1 MDLNAVRIR
10 RRAQEIRDQEIGFTV
25 PLDKQIKATWRINR
39 PKMWARLVKQGLVDD
54 LALVLQTAMWDAMD
68 RYLKAGM
75 PPTDAREQ
83 AEMEWLMLEP
93 EEEEDPANNPWAELT
108 EAINQGHALLRE
120 AAQR

>member
-1 MDLNAVRIR
+1 MDLNAARIR

-25 PLDKQIKATWRINR
+25 PLDRQIKKAWEVLR

-54 LALVLQTAMWDAMD
+54 LALVLQTAMWEADA

-75 PPTDAREQ
+75 SPTDAREQ
-83 AEMEWLMLEP
+83 AEREWLMLEP
-93 EEEEDPANNPWAELT
+93 EDEEDPADNPWSELT

>member
-1 MDLNAVRIR
+1 MDLNAARIQ

-25 PLDKQIKATWRINR
+25 PLDKQIKRAWEVLR
-39 PKMWARLVKQGLVDD
+39 PKMWARLMEQGLVDD

-68 RYLKAGM
+68 QYLKAGM

-83 AEMEWLMLEP
+83 AEREWLMLEP
-93 EEEEDPANNPWAELT
+93 EDETPIEDPWAELT